1 MNERVYETS
10 NYLARCG
17 QAATLLNYLLG
28 VGAKVIYC
36 SPIKKKS
43 VMTQCSLRSFF
54 HLGGGT
60 CSVRQVGYCNLRSG
74 WSKGQGG
81 IDQRSGGMIDHIR
94 REREGGEG
102 SNCVNN
108 SIQFR
113 RG

>member
-1 MNERVYETS
+1 MEGEKGDDRGWERKIRRIYIGGAEETED
-10 NYLARCG
+10 
-17 QAATLLNYLLG
+17 
-28 VGAKVIYC
+28 IYKW
-36 SPIKKKS
+36 S
-43 VMTQCSLRSFF
+43 
-54 HLGGGT
+54 GGT